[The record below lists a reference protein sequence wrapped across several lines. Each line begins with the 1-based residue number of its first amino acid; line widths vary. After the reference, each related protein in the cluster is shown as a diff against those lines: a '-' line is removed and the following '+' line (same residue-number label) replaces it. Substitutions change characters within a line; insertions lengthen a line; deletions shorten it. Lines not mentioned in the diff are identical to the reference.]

1 MINTTLTTIPGFRAN
16 DGDLTIALDR
26 KELEDVMMGAAKL
39 ADKVVAGKAKLEGN
53 PDVLLQL
60 ASTITTFDNWFEV
73 LPGTRK
79 MAEAAPK
86 PELLRGDATLS

>member
-16 DGDLTIALDR
+16 DADLTITIDR

-39 ADKVVAGKAKLEGN
+39 ADKVAAGKAKLEGS
-53 PDVLLQL
+53 PDVLVQL
-60 ASTITTFDNWFEV
+60 ASTMTTFDNWFEV
-73 LPGTRK
+73 LPGTKK

-86 PELLRGDATLS
+86 PEFLKGDATLS